1 MFGKRNASGKGSG
14 PLVLLV
20 GHCGFDAGGLRR
32 LVHSVA
38 ADARVETVHD
48 RAELSAKLDDAALLL
63 VNRQLD
69 GSFGVPMGEHGDGVE
84 LIRELAASENT
95 PSCIV
100 ISNFPEAQQA
110 AEEAGALPGF
120 GKKDVRA
127 ESAAQSIRAVLEAKR
142 KEPS

>member
-1 MFGKRNASGKGSG
+1 M
-14 PLVLLV
+14 
-20 GHCGFDAGGLRR
+20 
-32 LVHSVA
+32 HSVA